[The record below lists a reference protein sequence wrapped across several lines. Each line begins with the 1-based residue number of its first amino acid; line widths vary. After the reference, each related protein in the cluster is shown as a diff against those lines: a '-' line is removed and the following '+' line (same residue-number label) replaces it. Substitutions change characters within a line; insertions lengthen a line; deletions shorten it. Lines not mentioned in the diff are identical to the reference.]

1 MSRCAWFV
9 VLTIVA
15 IVGAGVQLDRHAYVV
30 PTYAKFVPTP
40 FESFSLARTILQE
53 SERGSPQRAV
63 IDARKLVLKHPIQA
77 ESLTIL
83 GVAELRNGNQEL
95 GSQALTLSAQRG
107 WREPIAQRAVA
118 MAAAQSGSWDVA
130 ADRLFALWKTSSDS
144 PEVHDLSAV
153 LMGYPDIQARFAQRL
168 VAQARWQEDFFR
180 WAWRNLKPEA
190 FVRVVE
196 EASRAGAKFECSQML
211 ANARSLLD
219 RGLISLAEAIWRSQC
234 GAGKA
239 YSRNDVA
246 FVDPNADDVAA
257 ENPFSW
263 TFPDA
268 IGMTIKF
275 RNNSSGGG
283 LSFQNTEPLRQL
295 LAKKY
300 MALSPGYHKIWL
312 EVGSFGHQERPILVH
327 FSCKGTNANAVFR
340 PVTSSS
346 LDRPIAINIPADRC
360 PVQLLQLRAAKGWA
374 KGVRVL
380 ID

>member
-1 MSRCAWFV
+1 M
-9 VLTIVA
+9 
-15 IVGAGVQLDRHAYVV
+15 
-30 PTYAKFVPTP
+30 
-40 FESFSLARTILQE
+40 
-53 SERGSPQRAV
+53 
-63 IDARKLVLKHPIQA
+63 
-77 ESLTIL
+77 
-83 GVAELRNGNQEL
+83 
-95 GSQALTLSAQRG
+95 
-107 WREPIAQRAVA
+107 
-118 MAAAQSGSWDVA
+118 
-130 ADRLFALWKTSSDS
+130 
-144 PEVHDLSAV
+144 
-153 LMGYPDIQARFAQRL
+153 
-168 VAQARWQEDFFR
+168 
-180 WAWRNLKPEA
+180 
-190 FVRVVE
+190 RVVE